1 MYYKEVAK
9 MTISLRLSPTEM
21 KLVKSYAKMKNQS
34 VSDVMRNAIMER
46 IEDEFDLSVYEKAM
60 EEYRKNPVT
69 YSLAEIEKDLDLK

>member
-1 MYYKEVAK
+1 